1 LAEKRHQAADSVV
14 VSGTTDDITIH
25 RDEWGIPAVFAS
37 NNYDLFFGHGYAIAE
52 DRLFQMEVSR
62 RETWGRMAEVFG
74 EKFLES
80 DKNARILGARR
91 RALRKAKL
99 LSPYFRGIFQGY
111 ADGVSAYIEN
121 HDVAQRQGFKEF
133 AFVPELW
140 TLEDVI
146 TVSESTHFMDL
157 GGRAWDLYKK
167 VGLELAREIFPLWPD
182 DTPVVVPESEMAK
195 NKELYTRL
203 KATPSDQR
211 RGPAP
216 VHERS
221 TTGSNNCV
229 VTGSKSASGK
239 PILLADPQMYPSR
252 IPQRFHEI
260 VLHGGDF
267 HVRGITFP
275 GRPGIIVGFNRNC
288 AWAVTGLGG
297 NRSDLF
303 EEKLHPDNP
312 DLYLYRTRW
321 EPVEKRTEIIKVKGD
336 DDVALEIRST
346 HHGPICGE
354 YFGETEGAFAL
365 QHVMS
370 QTDDTASLPYLRL
383 NTVTNYDE
391 FAHAISKFESTTA
404 HLIFADRDG
413 NIAYSPAGK
422 FPRRPAGHYWGPVPG
437 WDAEFEWDGFV
448 PFEEKPYLHNPDQE
462 FIVTANNLIT
472 TKWYPYSLIDRPGT
486 GTRFLRIREMLM
498 EREKIT
504 LDQMEQV
511 VRADI
516 SLCDDL
522 RTVAPYVAGLVT
534 RSDDASPEEKEA
546 ASRMAGWDYQ
556 FDAKT
561 VGGTIYD
568 RFIRALQEVVFRPR
582 LADDFRLGLEGWDII
597 RLRPDSPWFDDPS
610 TPEVETR
617 DDVYLKTFK
626 RIVAELTEQLGPHQN
641 TWTWDRVSFSPISH
655 QLAELDPHFKGTL
668 PDFGEIV
675 MEGSKALSPQVL
687 STVSYSQ
694 IVDVTDMDKSRGVMS
709 IGNSELY
716 DSPHLSDQI
725 DLWKSFTFRPAPL
738 SERKVLDASRT
749 KLMLKKTS

>member
-1 LAEKRHQAADSVV
+1 MANRKSGSPRSVSVSQVRADVA
-14 VSGTTDDITIH
+14 IH

-37 NNYDLFFGHGYAIAE
+37 NHYDLFFGHGYAIAE

-80 DKNARILGARR
+80 DKKARILGARR

-99 LSPYFRGIFQGY
+99 LSPYFREIFHGY
-111 ADGVSAYIEN
+111 ADGLSAYIES

-133 AFVPELW
+133 GFTPEPW
-140 TLEDVI
+140 TLEDVL

-157 GGRAWDLYKK
+157 GSRPWDLYKK
-167 VGLELAREIFPLWPD
+167 VGLELAREIYPLWPD

-195 NKELYTRL
+195 NKQLYARL
-203 KATPSDQR
+203 KSIPSEQR

-229 VTGSKSASGK
+229 VTGSKSATGK

-252 IPQRFHEI
+252 VPQRLHEI

-275 GRPGIIVGFNRNC
+275 GRPGIMVGFNRNC

-303 EEKLHPDNP
+303 QEKLHPQNP
-312 DLYLYRTRW
+312 DVYLYRGRW
-321 EPVEKRTEIIKVKGD
+321 EPVEKRTEIIKVKGG
-336 DDVALEIRST
+336 DDVLLEIRST
-346 HHGPICGE
+346 HHGPLCGG
-354 YFGETEGAFAL
+354 YFGETDGAFAL

-391 FAHAISKFESTTA
+391 FVRAVSKFEATTG

-472 TKWYPYSLIDRPGT
+472 TKWYPYNLIHRPGA

-498 EREKIT
+498 QAKKLT
-504 LDQMEQV
+504 LDQMEKV

-516 SLCDDL
+516 SLCQSL
-522 RTVAPYVAGLVT
+522 RDVVPQVAALVA
-534 RSDDASPEEKEA
+534 RDPDASPAEKEA
-546 ASRMAGWDYQ
+546 ASRVAAWDFR

-568 RFIRALQEVVFRPR
+568 RFIRSLQEVVFRPR
-582 LADDFRLGLEGWDII
+582 LGDDFRLGLEGWDVI
-597 RLRPDSPWFDDPS
+597 RLAPDSPWFDDPS
-610 TPEVETR
+610 TPETETR

-626 RIVAELTEQLGPHQN
+626 KAVAQLTDQLGPDQN
-641 TWTWDRVSFSPISH
+641 TWTWDRVSFTPIHH
-655 QLAELDPHFKGTL
+655 QLAELTPELASQL

-716 DSPHLSDQI
+716 DSPHCSDQM

-738 SERKVLDASRT
+738 SEKKVTAAAKTTLV
-749 KLMLKKTS
+749 LKKPS